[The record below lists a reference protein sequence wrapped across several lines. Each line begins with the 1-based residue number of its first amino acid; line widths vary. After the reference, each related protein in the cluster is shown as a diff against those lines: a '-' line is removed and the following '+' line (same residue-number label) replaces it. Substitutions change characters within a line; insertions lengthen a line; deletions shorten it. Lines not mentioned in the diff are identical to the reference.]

1 MLKKLLLSFTIS
13 IFLFAFA
20 KAQEE
25 AIPKEIKLQS
35 DLIEA
40 FKLEQIG
47 KTDKAIELLE
57 KLSIEAEEKKEKER
71 KQKEG
76 MAKAKAEDD
85 AEAKALADNGR
96 NNQRKQ

>member
-1 MLKKLLLSFTIS
+1 MQKKLLLSFVIS
-13 IFLFAFA
+13 LCFFAFA
-20 KAQEE
+20 RAQEE

-57 KLSIEAEEKKEKER
+57 KLSIEAEVRSAAKYQQVHRRPER
-71 KQKEG
+71 MLG
-76 MAKAKAEDD
+76 
-85 AEAKALADNGR
+85 
-96 NNQRKQ
+96 

>member
-1 MLKKLLLSFTIS
+1 MQKKLLLSFAIS

-25 AIPKEIKLQS
+25 SVPKEIKLQS

-57 KLSIEAEEKKEKER
+57 KLSIEAEVR
-71 KQKEG
+71 SA
-76 MAKAKAEDD
+76 AKYQ
-85 AEAKALADNGR
+85 LAR
-96 NNQRKQ
+96 LYEIY